1 MTHNALSRSMEQVP
15 MWLVQAVVG
24 ILLTSGV
31 AWATW
36 ASVASWKHET
46 RITVTEQQVSGVKE
60 DVKDI
65 KTEQKEMRN
74 EMNAKLD
81 RLLERRIR

>member
-1 MTHNALSRSMEQVP
+1 
-15 MWLVQAVVG
+15 MWIVQAVVG

-36 ASVASWKHET
+36 ASVTSWKHET
-46 RITVTEQQVSGVKE
+46 RITVTENQVTDVKQ

-65 KTEQKEMRN
+65 KDEQKEMRT
-74 EMNAKLD
+74 EMNRKLD
-81 RLLERRIR
+81 KLLDRSRGR